1 MKNDPK
7 RSSKYLKG
15 RICTI
20 KQYLNYVMM
29 VINQKILAI
38 LRTFLNWQKKLW
50 KPLHQANSSATTTE
64 FLTNIPKISN
74 EQFNLCDSEISLDEI
89 TKSKNSE
96 TNNKSPGNDGLK
108 AKFYKRFSNELAPVL
123 LDVYDSWGKL
133 STIGVSSKQES
144 YLPYIKKVI
153 KKDIANYRPISLLR
167 LDYKIHT
174 INSQELNGKT
184 LVAIIGEHQT
194 ETIQIK

>member
-7 RSSKYLKG
+7 RSLKYLKD

-20 KQYLNYVMM
+20 KQHLNYVMM

-50 KPLHQANSSATTTE
+50 KPQNY
-64 FLTNIPKISN
+64 
-74 EQFNLCDSEISLDEI
+74 EI

-96 TNNKSPGNDGLK
+96 TNNKSPGKYGLK
-108 AKFYKRFSNELAPVL
+108 AKFYKRFSNELTPVL

-133 STIGVSSKQES
+133 STIGVSSKTRIISAIYQKGD
-144 YLPYIKKVI
+144 KKR
-153 KKDIANYRPISLLR
+153 IANYRPISLLR

-184 LVAIIGEHQT
+184 LVTIIGEHQT
-194 ETIQIK
+194 ETIKIK